1 MLLRPCS
8 VSRLLLS
15 PSPRTLHNWWWAQE
29 SPWFWRAVHRGVFQ
43 REGRPLQLLQWRED
57 TGDVG
62 KVCSLGPASQ
72 RCAPWLSVDQIN
84 LFSHL
89 QNTDLLSLLPKKTW
103 AFWKNR
109 LLPNQYTDQ
118 TPRNILGFSRRQ
130 WKFLPGQSALMSLG
144 QVWLEPK
151 TRKFCPSIKQRRPI
165 PHLRLLNRF
174 LFPSIDYWVLFSRR
188 E

>member
-8 VSRLLLS
+8 VSWLFLS

-43 REGRPLQLLQWRED
+43 REGRPLQLIQWRED
-57 TGDVG
+57 TGDVR

-72 RCAPWLSVDQIN
+72 RCVLWLSMDQIN
-84 LFSHL
+84 LFSH
-89 QNTDLLSLLPKKTW
+89 QNTDLLSLLPKKTG

-130 WKFLPGQSALMSLG
+130 WKLLPGQSALMSLG
-144 QVWLEPK
+144 QVWLGPK
-151 TRKFCPSIKQRRPI
+151 TRKFCASIKQRRPI
-165 PHLRLLNRF
+165 PTWGSSTGFCFLL
-174 LFPSIDYWVLFSRR
+174 
-188 E
+188 